1 MSVISFRF
9 ISTRK
14 RNEMEDLKGSLN
26 EITSLEFFLNFLK
39 KKNLFLFGK
48 TSVGKTVEKEG
59 AVREE

>member
-1 MSVISFRF
+1 
-9 ISTRK
+9 
-14 RNEMEDLKGSLN
+14 MEDLKGSLN